1 MLNSISTHFSIRIPT
16 RFNVDGART
25 DRRGVSVGIHD
36 HFLANFP
43 SRLKILCSGIGLE
56 EMHWVFAIKF
66 GAISLKISL
75 TGLFYG
81 FEGGDRL
88 VFPLILVV
96 DVLVEAVQV

>member
-1 MLNSISTHFSIRIPT
+1 
-16 RFNVDGART
+16 
-25 DRRGVSVGIHD
+25 
-36 HFLANFP
+36 
-43 SRLKILCSGIGLE
+43 LE